1 MPSVAEQFRFSEV
14 EKDSKEFMSEMGKLC
29 KVYRVGDID
38 QAAFMKA
45 CNKDVLATNLGEAL
59 KLIERQHQL
68 IINQRVKISQQ
79 QENVVKLQDDVITA
93 QKQTIE
99 KTSHAVNG
107 MKHAVTQCVQESVKN
122 SVSKSYD
129 AVVKTVGA
137 SVETSVKKSYSDVM
151 QSGIGSSG
159 SGTFDKD
166 TLKSVAKQVIVEE
179 ELSRNVMVFGLPES
193 EEEDLSVEVSEV
205 FRHLEEKPRFEAA
218 RLGKSKPETAR
229 PVKVTLSSSTA
240 AQLILSK
247 SRKLKES
254 EKYKT
259 VFLSPDRT
267 AEERVK
273 HWELV
278 AEMKRRNAEEPQK
291 RHIIKAGEVICAD

>member
-14 EKDSKEFMSEMGKLC
+14 EKDSKEFMSEMGKLF

-107 MKHAVTQCVQESVKN
+107 MKHAVTQCVQE
-122 SVSKSYD
+122 
-129 AVVKTVGA
+129 
-137 SVETSVKKSYSDVM
+137 
-151 QSGIGSSG
+151 
-159 SGTFDKD
+159 
-166 TLKSVAKQVIVEE
+166 
-179 ELSRNVMVFGLPES
+179 
-193 EEEDLSVEVSEV
+193 
-205 FRHLEEKPRFEAA
+205 
-218 RLGKSKPETAR
+218 
-229 PVKVTLSSSTA
+229 
-240 AQLILSK
+240 
-247 SRKLKES
+247 
-254 EKYKT
+254 
-259 VFLSPDRT
+259 
-267 AEERVK
+267 
-273 HWELV
+273 
-278 AEMKRRNAEEPQK
+278 
-291 RHIIKAGEVICAD
+291 